1 VTPAARLQAAIEL
14 LEEIIGSA
22 QRDGAAADTLIAR
35 YFKTRRYAGSKDRA
49 AVREMVYTVL
59 RSECVETALTA
70 RAAAIALAQHHMPA
84 WLPLFDGSAHGPDI
98 ISDSD
103 DITNGTTPSSAL
115 DVLAH
120 GGVENAADELR
131 ALLTRAPLDIRVNI
145 SAIARDVAAAKLQ
158 ADGIA
163 TKTCVFSPSGLRCV
177 ADKVNIETTR
187 LFMDGLID
195 IQDEGSQLIAL
206 LARARPGE
214 TVVDLCAGAG
224 GKTLALADAMQER
237 PGSRAGRLIAH
248 DIDAAR
254 LARLAPRAA
263 RAGLD
268 GFIETRTDALTD
280 MVGQADL
287 VLVDAPCSGTGTWRR
302 NPEARLRPVLATV
315 ARLQPVQRQLIAQ
328 AATLVR
334 PGGRIV
340 YAVCSLLDAE
350 GLDHLA
356 TLPDGIAVQDWRTMW
371 PAGQQVPPTA
381 SKQSDCLKL
390 TPKQHGCD
398 GFFIVC
404 MQKL

>member
-1 VTPAARLQAAIEL
+1 VTPPARLQAAIDL
-14 LEEIIGSA
+14 LDDIIVA
-22 QRDGAAADTLIAR
+22 ARRDGAAADTLIAR

-49 AVREMVYTVL
+49 AVRAMVYEVL
-59 RSECVETALTA
+59 RSVHVETAASA
-70 RAAAIALAQHHMPA
+70 RFAVVACAQNDMPD
-84 WLPLFDGSAHGPDI
+84 WLPLFDGSAHAPDV

-103 DITNGTTPSSAL
+103 IVGAYENSSAL
-115 DVLAH
+115 DILIQ
-120 GGVENAADELR
+120 GGVENARDELN
-131 ALLTRAPLDIRVNI
+131 ALLTRAPLDIRVNL
-145 SAIARDVAAAKLQ
+145 SAISRDIAAANLL
-158 ADGIA
+158 AEGIA
-163 TKTCVFSPSGLRCV
+163 TEPCVFSPSGLRCV
-177 ADKVNIETTR
+177 ADKTNIETAN
-187 LFMDGLID
+187 LFLDGLMD

-206 LARARPGE
+206 LANAKPGE
-214 TVVDLCAGAG
+214 TVIDLCAGAG
-224 GKTLALADAMQER
+224 GKTLALADAMH
-237 PGSRAGRLIAH
+237 GAGRLMAH

-254 LARLAPRAA
+254 LARLGPRAS

-268 GFIETRTDALTD
+268 GFIETRTDALAD
-280 MVGQADL
+280 LAGQADL

-302 NPEARLRPVLATV
+302 NPEARLRPVLDTV

-328 AATLVR
+328 AAALVR

-356 TLPDGIAVQDWRTMW
+356 SLPDGVAVQDWRTLW
-371 PAGQQVPPTA
+371 PVGGVMPQTA
-381 SKQSDCLKL
+381 SKRPDCLKL